1 MEYKEVK
8 QILCEIV
15 LQKGG
20 LVICEGN
27 IMTLKTEHVDVI
39 TNFVRFKILC
49 DEWVEIFTKNNSY
62 IYCLERIFALI
73 SYKQWKNIRDN
84 CDQTHI
90 NTSVPVYY
98 ICELEADRIAQENA
112 YQDYQFQNFLNQSK

>member
-1 MEYKEVK
+1 MK

-27 IMTLKTEHVDVI
+27 IKTLKTEHVDVI
-39 TNFVRFKILC
+39 TNFVRFKMLH

-62 IYCLERIFALI
+62 TYCLQRIFALI

-98 ICELEADRIAQENA
+98 VDELEADRIAQQNA

>member
-1 MEYKEVK
+1 MEYSEVK
-8 QILCEIV
+8 QNLCRIV
-15 LQKGG
+15 LQKSG

-39 TNFVRFKILC
+39 TNFVRFKIY
-49 DEWVEIFTKNNSY
+49 DDYVEIFTKNNSY
-62 IYCLERIFALI
+62 MYPLESIFALI

-98 ICELEADRIAQENA
+98 VCELETDRIAQQNA